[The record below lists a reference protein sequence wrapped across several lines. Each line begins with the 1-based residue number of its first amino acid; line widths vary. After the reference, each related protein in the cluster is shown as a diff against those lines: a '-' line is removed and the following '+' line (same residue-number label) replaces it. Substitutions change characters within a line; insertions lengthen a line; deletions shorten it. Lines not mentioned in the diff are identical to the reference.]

1 MRTLHVFTLV
11 TIISVLTSC
20 QKKPDACFTSDETE
34 IYEGGT
40 IAFTNCSQ
48 DAVTQLW
55 TVSDGQEFDTE
66 DIELVFATA
75 GSYDVTLEC
84 YSKKERKKD
93 SETITVTVLEQTNPT
108 AVKITSIDVTNW
120 PEVTDPFVPLIGGTP
135 WDIIGEADLKVSIE
149 QGITEVLVG
158 TTIHENAVW
167 GTTYSF
173 TEEFPLTANLTSTY
187 SIYLLDNDPFPDT
200 DDAIGDLSF
209 MGNDYLSSTPTSISL
224 SNDDIALTVYLEWIY

>member
-1 MRTLHVFTLV
+1 MRKSRLLTLATAAL
-11 TIISVLTSC
+11 ILTSC
-20 QKKPDACFTSDETE
+20 QKKPEACFTSDETE
-34 IYEGGT
+34 IYEGET
-40 IAFTNCSQ
+40 IVFTNCSQ

-55 TVSDGQEFDTE
+55 TVSDGQEFETE
-66 DIELVFATA
+66 DIELIFTTA

-84 YSKKERKKD
+84 YSKNGRKKD
-93 SETITVTVLEQTNPT
+93 SETITVTVLEQTIPT
-108 AVKITSIDVTNW
+108 AVKVTSIDVTNW
-120 PEVTDPFVPLIGGTP
+120 PELTDPFVPLIGGTM
-135 WDIIGEADLKVSIE
+135 WDIIDDADLKISIE
-149 QGITEVLVG
+149 QGITEIVAG

-187 SIYLLDNDPFPDT
+187 TIFLLDNDPSPDT

-209 MGNDYLSSTPTSISL
+209 MGSDHVDSTPATITL

>member
-55 TVSDGQEFDTE
+55 TVSDGQEFETE
-66 DIELVFATA
+66 DVELVFTTA

-93 SETITVTVLEQTNPT
+93 SETITVTVLEQTNPI

-120 PEVTDPFVPLIGGTP
+120 PEVTDPFLFGIGTP

-173 TEEFPLTANLTSTY
+173 TDEFPFTANLTSTY
-187 SIYLLDNDPFPDT
+187 TIFLLDNDPSPDT
-200 DDAIGDLSF
+200 DDTIGDLSF
-209 MGNDYLSSTPTSISL
+209 MGSDHVDSTPASITL

>member
-1 MRTLHVFTLV
+1 MKTLHVFTLV
-11 TIISVLTSC
+11 IIISVLTSC
-20 QKKPDACFTSDETE
+20 QKKPEACFTSDETE

-84 YSKKERKKD
+84 YSKKGRKKD
-93 SETITVTVLEQTNPT
+93 AETMTIKVLEQTNPT
-108 AVKITSIDVTNW
+108 AVKVTSIDVTNW
-120 PEVTDPFVPLIGGTP
+120 PELTDPFVPLIGGTM
-135 WDIIGEADLKVSIE
+135 WDIIDDADLKISIE
-149 QGITEVLVG
+149 QGITEIVVG

-173 TEEFPLTANLTSTY
+173 TEEFPFTANLTSTY
-187 SIYLLDNDPFPDT
+187 TILLLDNDPSPDT

-209 MGNDYLSSTPTSISL
+209 IGGDHVDSTPTSITL
-224 SNDDIALTVYLEWIY
+224 SNDDIALTVHLEWIY